1 MTLEMLEQYA
11 DICSE
16 IKTWETELNALYRK
30 YGGKVTD
37 TVRGSSEEY
46 PYTEHPITISGVQTQ
61 PNKRIRLREERLKWR
76 RTEAEEKREQIEDFI
91 DMLQDSQLKLIIHYR
106 YIRGYSWVKTA
117 HCMGGKNSADAIKKK
132 VYRYFSKSA

>member
-37 TVRGSSEEY
+37 TVRGSSDEY

-61 PNKRIRLREERLKWR
+61 PNKRIRLREERLKRR

-91 DMLQDSQLKLIIHYR
+91 DMLHDSQLKQIIHYH
-106 YIRGYSWVKTA
+106 YIKGYSWVKTA
-117 HCMGGKNSADAIKKK
+117 GMVNNKESAVKMRVK
-132 VYRYFSKSA
+132 RYFDKNL

>member
-30 YGGKVTD
+30 YNGKVTD
-37 TVRGSSEEY
+37 TVRGSSDEY

-61 PNKRIRLREERLKWR
+61 PNKRIRLREERLKRR

-91 DMLQDSQLKLIIHYR
+91 DMLQDSQLKQIIHYH
-106 YIRGYSWVKTA
+106 YIKGYSWVKTA
-117 HCMGGKNSADAIKKK
+117 GMVNNKESAVRMK
-132 VYRYFSKSA
+132 VKRYFE

>member
-37 TVRGSSEEY
+37 TVRGSSDGY

-61 PNKRIRLREERLKWR
+61 PNKRIRLREERLKR
-76 RTEAEEKREQIEDFI
+76 RRAEAEEKRDQIEDFI
-91 DMLQDSQLKLIIHYR
+91 DMLQDSQLKQIIHYH
-106 YIRGYSWVKTA
+106 YIKGYSWVKTA
-117 HCMGGKNSADAIKKK
+117 GLVNNKESAVKMRVK
-132 VYRYFSKSA
+132 RYFDKNM

>member
-37 TVRGSSEEY
+37 TVRGSSDEY

-61 PNKRIRLREERLKWR
+61 PNKRIRLREERLKRR

-91 DMLQDSQLKLIIHYR
+91 DMLQDSQLKQIIHYH
-106 YIRGYSWVKTA
+106 YIKGYSWVKTA
-117 HCMGGKNSADAIKKK
+117 GMVNNKESAVRMK
-132 VYRYFSKSA
+132 VKRYFE